1 MIYSVFIFL
10 LVLSALVFFHELG
23 HFLAAKACGIYVKRF
38 SVGMPP
44 RLFGVQI
51 GETDY
56 CIGALPFGGFVMMA
70 GQEDVPLT
78 EEEREE
84 QYGAIPPERW
94 FRNRPVWQR
103 ILVLVMGPLMNLILA
118 VVIYGLVALAGA
130 EVPEW
135 DMQARVGSVVPDSP
149 ALTAKLHRMDG
160 DAAPDLS
167 APPDAEGFQVG
178 DEIVLVDG
186 RPIENLTD
194 LAAVAILGG
203 PGREHDIVVERET
216 APGTVERLFTRLAP
230 EIAEDEEHPRFGV
243 GPFDTAKVG
252 YVQEGSPAAR
262 AGLREGDI
270 IHRADGRVVSRD
282 SFIALM
288 EGIPEGST
296 AVLDVERDGG
306 TTKVEVFPETIGR
319 VLGMFA
325 AAPPAEEE
333 GAPQPPEVL
342 SVTDDLRERTGLRP
356 RDRIVKVNGEPAT
369 GEKLAEIERNSPGG
383 EMVLEVARPAVLMGL
398 LEDAQ
403 TLTVTMPVDA
413 VRAIGVGF
421 STVFVLRKYSPGQ
434 AAVQAF
440 KDSYLAV
447 ERTVLTLKGL
457 FARDVRMKD
466 LGGPLMIWDVTTKAA
481 EAGWN
486 WLLRTTAF
494 ISVNLFI
501 FNLLPLPV
509 LDGGQIV
516 TNTIESIRRKP
527 LNDRFLERFQQVG
540 LFLVLALMIFVTY
553 NDIVR
558 KVQEWIP

>member
-1 MIYSVFIFL
+1 VIYSVFIFL
-10 LVLSALVFFHELG
+10 LVLSVLVFFHELG

-44 RLFGVQI
+44 RLFGVQV

-78 EEEREE
+78 DEEREK
-84 QYGAIPPERW
+84 QYGAVPPERW

-130 EVPEW
+130 QVPEW
-135 DMQARVGSVVPDSP
+135 DMHAKVGLVAPGSP

-203 PGREHDIVVERET
+203 AGREHDIVIARET
-216 APGTVERLFTRLAP
+216 APGTAERLFTRLAP
-230 EIAEDEEHPRFGV
+230 EIAQGEEHPRFGV
-243 GPFDTAKVG
+243 SPFDTAKVG
-252 YVQEGSPAAR
+252 FVQEGSPAAR

-270 IHRADGRVVSRD
+270 IRRADGRIVSRD

-288 EGIPEGST
+288 EGIPADST

-306 TTKVEVFPETIGR
+306 MTRVEVFPETVGR
-319 VLGMFA
+319 VLGMFT
-325 AAPPAEEE
+325 AAPPAEE
-333 GAPQPPEVL
+333 GGDPQPPEIL

-356 RDRIVKVNGEPAT
+356 RDRILKVNGEPAT
-369 GEKLAEIERNSPGG
+369 GESLSEIERNSAGG
-383 EMVLEVARPAVLMGL
+383 EMVFEVARPAVMMGL
-398 LEDAQ
+398 VEKSQ
-403 TLTVTMPVDA
+403 TLTVTVPVDA
-413 VRAIGVGF
+413 VRAIGIGF
-421 STVFVLRKYSPGQ
+421 NTVFVLRKYSPGQ
-434 AAVQAF
+434 AMVQAF

-457 FARDVRMKD
+457 FVRDVRMKD

-481 EAGWN
+481 EAGWS
-486 WLLRTTAF
+486 WLLRITAF

-527 LNDRFLERFQQVG
+527 LNERFLERFQQAG
-540 LFLVLALMIFVTY
+540 LLLVLALMVFVTY

>member
-1 MIYSVFIFL
+1 MIYSAFIFL
-10 LVLSALVFFHELG
+10 AVLSVLVFFHELG

-44 RLFGVQI
+44 RLFGVQV

-78 EEEREE
+78 DEEREE
-84 QYGAIPPERW
+84 QYGGVPPERW

-103 ILVLVMGPLMNLILA
+103 ILVLVMGPLMNLVLA

-130 EVPEW
+130 QVPEW
-135 DMQARVGSVVPDSP
+135 DMQAKVGSVAPGSP
-149 ALTAKLHRMDG
+149 ALTARLHRMDG
-160 DAAPDLS
+160 DAAPDLT
-167 APPDAEGFQVG
+167 APADTEGFQVG

-203 PGREHDIVVERET
+203 AGREHDIVIARET
-216 APGTVERLFTRLAP
+216 APGIVERFFARLAP
-230 EIAEDEEHPRFGV
+230 EVAKGEEHPRFGV

-270 IHRADGRVVSRD
+270 IHRADGKIVSRD
-282 SFIALM
+282 SFIRLM
-288 EGIPEGST
+288 EGIPADST
-296 AVLDVERDGG
+296 ALLDVERGG
-306 TTKVEVFPETIGR
+306 ETLQVEVFPETIGR
-319 VLGMFA
+319 VLGMTA
-325 AAPPAEEE
+325 LAPLEEKGE
-333 GAPQPPEVL
+333 QMPPEVVH
-342 SVTDDLRERTGLRP
+342 VTDALREKTGLRP

-369 GEKLAEIERNSPGG
+369 EKSVSEAERNSPGG
-383 EMVLEVARPAVLMGL
+383 EMVFEVARPAVMMGL
-398 LEDAQ
+398 VEDAQ
-403 TLTVTMPVDA
+403 TLTVTVPVDT

-434 AAVQAF
+434 ALVQAF
-440 KDSYLAV
+440 RDSYLAV
-447 ERTVLTLKGL
+447 ERTLLTLKGL
-457 FARDVRMKD
+457 FVRDVRMKD

-527 LNDRFLERFQQVG
+527 LNERFLENFQKAG

>member
-1 MIYSVFIFL
+1 MIYSMIIFL
-10 LVLSALVFFHELG
+10 AVLSALVFFHELG

-78 EEEREE
+78 DEEREK
-84 QYGAIPPERW
+84 QYGGVPPERW

-103 ILVLVMGPLMNLILA
+103 IMVLAMGPFMNLVLA
-118 VVIYGLVALAGA
+118 VVIYFLVALAGA
-130 EVPEW
+130 QVPEW
-135 DMQARVGSVVPDSP
+135 DMHAKVGEVAPDSP
-149 ALTAKLHRMDG
+149 ALTAELRRMTG
-160 DAAPDLS
+160 DAVPDLS
-167 APPDAEGFQVG
+167 APPDAEGFLVG
-178 DEIVLVDG
+178 DEILLVDG

-203 PGREHDIVVERET
+203 PGREHDIVIARET
-216 APGTVERLFTRLAP
+216 APGVVERLFTRLAP
-230 EIAEDEEHPRFGV
+230 EVAKGEEHPRFGLL
-243 GPFDTAKVG
+243 PFDTAKIG
-252 YVQEGSPAAR
+252 FVQENSPAAR

-282 SFIALM
+282 SFIRLM
-288 EGIPEGST
+288 EGIPEGGT
-296 AVLDVERDGG
+296 ARLDVERDGAPLQ
-306 TTKVEVFPETIGR
+306 VEVFPETVGR
-319 VLGMFA
+319 VLGML
-325 AAPPAEEE
+325 AAPPRGDDGEKE
-333 GAPQPPEVL
+333 PPEIL
-342 SVTDDLRERTGLRP
+342 SVTDGLREKTGLRP
-356 RDRIVKVNGEPAT
+356 RDRIVKVNGAPAT
-369 GEKLAEIERNSPGG
+369 MEALAEAERGAPGG
-383 EMVLEVARPAVLMGL
+383 EMLFEIARPAVLMGL
-398 LEDAQ
+398 VEDAQ
-403 TLTVTMPVDA
+403 TLTVQVPVDA
-413 VRAIGVGF
+413 VRAIGIGF
-421 STVFVLRKYSPGQ
+421 NTVFVLRKYSPGEALIQ
-434 AAVQAF
+434 SF

-527 LNDRFLERFQQVG
+527 LNERFLERFQQAG
-540 LFLVLALMIFVTY
+540 LILVLALMLFVTY

>member
-1 MIYSVFIFL
+1 MIYSMIIFL
-10 LVLSALVFFHELG
+10 AVLSALVFFHELG

-78 EEEREE
+78 DEEREK
-84 QYGAIPPERW
+84 QYGGVPPERW

-103 ILVLVMGPLMNLILA
+103 IMVLAMGPFMNLVLA
-118 VVIYGLVALAGA
+118 VVIYFLVALAGA
-130 EVPEW
+130 QVPEW
-135 DMQARVGSVVPDSP
+135 DMHAKVGEVAPDSP
-149 ALTAKLHRMDG
+149 ALTAELRRMTG

-167 APPDAEGFQVG
+167 APPDARGFLVG
-178 DEIVLVDG
+178 DEILLVDG

-203 PGREHDIVVERET
+203 PGREHDIVIARET
-216 APGTVERLFTRLAP
+216 APGVVERLFTRLAP
-230 EIAEDEEHPRFGV
+230 EVAEGEEHPRFGLL
-243 GPFDTAKVG
+243 PFDTAKIG
-252 YVQEGSPAAR
+252 FVQENSPAAR

-282 SFIALM
+282 SFIRLM
-288 EGIPEGST
+288 EGIPEGGT
-296 AVLDVERDGG
+296 TRLDVERDGAPLQ
-306 TTKVEVFPETIGR
+306 VEVFPETVGR
-319 VLGMFA
+319 VLGML
-325 AAPPAEEE
+325 AAPPRGDDGEKE
-333 GAPQPPEVL
+333 PPEIL
-342 SVTDDLRERTGLRP
+342 SVTDGLREKTGLRP
-356 RDRIVKVNGEPAT
+356 RDRIVKVNGAPAT
-369 GEKLAEIERNSPGG
+369 MEALAEAERGAPGG
-383 EMVLEVARPAVLMGL
+383 EMLFEIARPAVLMGL
-398 LEDAQ
+398 VEDAQ
-403 TLTVTMPVDA
+403 TLTVQVPVDA
-413 VRAIGVGF
+413 VRAIGIGF
-421 STVFVLRKYSPGQ
+421 NTVFVLRKYSPGEALIQ
-434 AAVQAF
+434 SF

-527 LNDRFLERFQQVG
+527 LNERLLERFQQAG
-540 LFLVLALMIFVTY
+540 LILVLALMLFVTY